1 MPNHNRVI
9 WSEGLFIQPQHLQQ
23 HERYIENLVVNRANI
38 SGLHSYGITQL
49 EIDQR
54 LLEIGKFGIN
64 ICKGILP
71 DGTAFDIPI
80 DDYAPAPIEVPVG
93 TSNSL
98 VYIALPIKRAGMPEI
113 AINEYNPS
121 CRFLAETQSILDNN
135 AGFNISTE
143 VQVGRLALKLL
154 LEQEDIDGYTY
165 LAIAKINECSAV
177 KQVKLDEQFIPSCL
191 DIHAI
196 PKLINFTNELLSL
209 LHYRGEAVCL
219 TLTEPGYGGIAEVAD
234 FMLLQLINRMEI
246 LIEFLANKKGIHPE
260 MLYLYLIQLSGE
272 LGTFTNKSRRPNKMP
287 PYMHEALQYSF
298 DPIIKDLRQALSIVL
313 EQSVISLPL
322 EMRKY
327 GIWVSQIT
335 DRSLLEKAD
344 FILAVYADIPAETL
358 QKSFAAQVKIAA
370 VEAIQSLI
378 NRVLPGI
385 ELQLLTG
392 VPRKLPYNNSF
403 IYFQLNKQ
411 NKLWSDL
418 VSSAAIAIHVGND
431 FPGLQ
436 LQLWAVRK

>member
-1 MPNHNRVI
+1 
-9 WSEGLFIQPQHLQQ
+9 
-23 HERYIENLVVNRANI
+23 
-38 SGLHSYGITQL
+38 
-49 EIDQR
+49 
-54 LLEIGKFGIN
+54 
-64 ICKGILP
+64 
-71 DGTAFDIPI
+71 
-80 DDYAPAPIEVPVG
+80 
-93 TSNSL
+93 
-98 VYIALPIKRAGMPEI
+98 MPEI
-113 AINEYNPS
+113 SLNEYNPS
-121 CRFLAETQSILDNN
+121 CRFLAETQTILDNN
-135 AGFNISTE
+135 SGFNISTE
-143 VQVGRLALKLL
+143 VQVGRLALNLL
-154 LEQEDIDGYTY
+154 LEKEDIDGYTF
-165 LAIAKINECSAV
+165 LAIAKISECTAD
-177 KQVKLDEQFIPSCL
+177 KQVRLDDQFIPSCL

-196 PKLINFTNELLSL
+196 PKLFNFTNELLSL
-209 LHYRGEAVCL
+209 LHYRGEALCL
-219 TLTEPGYGGIAEVAD
+219 TLTEPGYGGISEVAD
-234 FMLLQLINRMEI
+234 FMLLQFINRMEV

-272 LGTFTNKSRRPNKMP
+272 LATFTNKSRRPNKMP

-298 DPIIKDLRQALSIVL
+298 DPVIKDLRQALSIVL

-358 QKSFAAQVKIAA
+358 QRSFTAQVKIAA

-385 ELQLLTG
+385 ELQLLTT
-392 VPRKLPYNNSF
+392 VPRKLPYNTSF
-403 IYFQLNKQ
+403 IYFQINKQ
-411 NKLWSDL
+411 SKLWNDL